1 MKRLNAR
8 LQELRDQLNYHSFRY
23 HVLSDPVI
31 SDGEYDRLF
40 AELLDIEKAHPDL
53 ITPDSPSSRV
63 GAPPLSSFGSVT
75 HGFPM
80 LSLENAFTEQDL
92 LDFELRAQR
101 FLKDPTPFEYMA
113 EPKMDGMA
121 VELVYEDGILI
132 QGSTRGDGRTGEDV
146 TNNLKTVK
154 SIPLRLQPDLSA
166 HLLSGRFEVRG
177 EVFLNIDGFRALN
190 EQRLGQGEPLFSN
203 PRNAAAGSLR
213 QLDAGITAQRP
224 LDFFAYGISDPA
236 MVSCSCQLELLNLLR
251 DLGFKVNP
259 HIVLCKDMAEVVAH
273 YRYLESIRHDLAYE
287 IDGMVVKINVFAVQ
301 QRLGNKARSP
311 RWAVAYKFANIQATT
326 RMLGVEFQVGRTGMV
341 TPVARL
347 LPIAIGGVIV
357 SRATLHNED
366 EIRRKDLRLGDLILV
381 QRAGEVIPE
390 VIKPIADVRDGTER
404 PVMMPS
410 HCPDCGHALI
420 RLENESAIRCP
431 NPACPAQQLRTLIHF
446 ASKTGMNIEGLGK
459 KLMEQLVAC
468 GLIRDL
474 PDIYALKAADLS
486 GLEGWGEK
494 SAQNIVQ
501 AIRKSKKTPL
511 SRFLNALGIRHVGE
525 VTAQLLAQHF
535 HDLKALHTATESD
548 FLVVEGI
555 GEQVALSVY
564 QYFHDLLNQEMLDR
578 LLSLGLSIEQPAL
591 KDEAAPLAGAVVV
604 FTGTLPG
611 LSRAQAKAR
620 VKELGGQVASA
631 ISKKVTLLVAG
642 ENPGSKLEKARET
655 GITIIGEKD
664 FRRLVSL

>member
-1 MKRLNAR
+1 MERLKAR

-40 AELLDIEKAHPDL
+40 EELLDIEKAHPDL

-75 HGFPM
+75 HRFPM

-92 LDFELRAQR
+92 LDFELRAHR

-166 HLLSGRFEVRG
+166 HLLSSRFEVRG
-177 EVFLNIDGFRALN
+177 EIFLTIAGFRALN
-190 EQRLGQGEPLFSN
+190 EQRLGQGEPLFAN

-224 LDFFAYGISDPA
+224 LDFFAYGISDPS
-236 MVSCSCQLELLNLLR
+236 MVSCSCQFELLNLLR
-251 DLGFKVNP
+251 NLGFKVNP
-259 HIVLCKDMAEVVAH
+259 HTVLCKDMAEVIAH
-273 YRYLESIRHDLAYE
+273 YHYFESIRHHLAYE
-287 IDGMVVKINVFAVQ
+287 IDGMVVKIDVFAVQ

-311 RWAVAYKFANIQATT
+311 RWAVAYKFATTQATT
-326 RMLGVEFQVGRTGMV
+326 RMLGVEFQVGRTGV
-341 TPVARL
+341 ITPVAKL
-347 LPIAIGGVIV
+347 SPIAIGGVMV

-366 EIRRKDLRLGDLILV
+366 EIRRKDLRLGDLVLV

-390 VIKPIADVRDGTER
+390 VIKPIADVRDGTES
-404 PVMMPS
+404 PVMMPG
-410 HCPDCGHALI
+410 HCPDCGHSLI
-420 RLENESAIRCP
+420 RRENESAIRCP

-446 ASKTGMNIEGLGK
+446 ASKAGMDIEGLGR
-459 KLMEQLVAC
+459 KLMEQLVAE

-501 AIRKSKKTPL
+501 AIQKSKKTPL

-535 HDLKALHTATESD
+535 HDLKAIRTATESE

-564 QYFHDLLNQEMLDR
+564 QYFHDPLNQEMLDR
-578 LLSLGLSIEQPAL
+578 FLSLGLCIEQPAL
-591 KDEAAPLAGAVVV
+591 KGEAALLAGAMVV
-604 FTGTLPG
+604 FTGSLVG

-642 ENPGSKLEKARET
+642 ENPGSKLEKAREA
-655 GITIIGEKD
+655 GITIIGEED